1 MIKEFAGQNPKGGDY
16 TKEDIMALVYKAFGT
31 ADDFTHIEFVAG
43 NGKNEI
49 IVWKGNK
56 EISRSSYIQ
65 DSAHAADP
73 AFKGKLAHFAI
84 TIPHA
89 VPPHMHFWYGT
100 SVEEAAKMKSAPTCI
115 RADVSEEEMV
125 QHVLDSCRSFLKGSM
140 H

>member
-1 MIKEFAGQNPKGGDY
+1 
-16 TKEDIMALVYKAFGT
+16 MALVYKAFGT
-31 ADDFTHIEFVAG
+31 ADDFTHIEFIAG

-56 EISRSSYIQ
+56 EVSRSSYIQ
-65 DSAHAADP
+65 DSAHAAHPAYRAFSATDP

-125 QHVLDSCRSFLKGSM
+125 QHILDSCRSFLKGSM